1 MLGVKPASRSN
12 IAGKKSDP
20 AGNLYYLLSVL
31 YYIINQ
37 NILTLKSAEMKRCEV
52 VSGGGRE
59 GGRGYRYC
67 SVTSPVWKYQSGQ
80 ACGGA
85 VAMSQ
90 EDVTGRPEPIDI
102 SKKAVGPNC

>member
-1 MLGVKPASRSN
+1 MLGVKPASKSN

-52 VSGGGRE
+52 VSGGGGGRE
-59 GGRGYRYC
+59 GLQILLSDFTSLEISIRPGMWWCCCNVAGRCHGEAR
-67 SVTSPVWKYQSGQ
+67 
-80 ACGGA
+80 A
-85 VAMSQ
+85 
-90 EDVTGRPEPIDI
+90 
-102 SKKAVGPNC
+102 N